1 MYDFGGPTLSMKGER
16 RAVTA
21 NKDREEGKNGPSWVA
36 ARQMALLPRDD
47 THFAQGVP
55 QGIQSK
61 GCTFIGQFRP
71 FMAESTAA
79 ALMFTLSYT
88 KTSQR
93 IEICDAVMV
102 PSDPLKVGLL
112 H

>member
-1 MYDFGGPTLSMKGER
+1 MFFPSPAPSHILPDLSGGLPAASMYDLGGPTLSMKGER

-36 ARQMALLPRDD
+36 ARQMAPLPRDD

-55 QGIQSK
+55 HGIQSK
-61 GCTFIGQFRP
+61 DCTFIGLFRP
-71 FMAESTAA
+71 FMAESLAA
-79 ALMFTLSYT
+79 ALMFTLF
-88 KTSQR
+88 
-93 IEICDAVMV
+93 
-102 PSDPLKVGLL
+102 L